1 MNNNPQS
8 PLNNPQT
15 WQFSQYQSQHP
26 TTQPTTQSSFKS
38 APAQSNSTPGS
49 ANNPQGQTP
58 TNWADHLD
66 QELQDAYQDASKYA
80 AGTPQRTSAENT
92 ISALLAI
99 KKGRG
104 SGGSKNSSSGT
115 KIADRMGVPSQSS
128 VNRDDAIGAARDA
141 EGIKDSNIKFRINQG
156 IDNEQK
162 ALNHQQFLD
171 QQQQAGDTQTQAG
184 YENWIRQGALD
195 GAGNIYEGPNGPGTT
210 MEDYLAMKLRRTQ
223 KKHNDLKNNPPPALV
238 APPAQEPQRQS
249 EPKASSAETTQSQ
262 LSQMLVSGHITPEQ
276 YKKGM
281 ADPFSQGPMI
291 QRIYDEYVKKYNVN
305 TNSPSTSSQ
314 NNGQGPSTVDQRPPY

>member
-1 MNNNPQS
+1 MYDNTKS

-15 WQFSQYQSQHP
+15 WQFSQYQSQQP

-66 QELQDAYQDASKYA
+66 QELQDAYQNASKYA
-80 AGTPQRTSAENT
+80 AGTPERTSAENT

-115 KIADRMGVPSQSS
+115 KIADRMGVASQSS

-141 EGIKDSNIKFRINQG
+141 EGIKDPNIKFRINQG

-171 QQQQAGDTQTQAG
+171 RQKQAQDSQTQAG
-184 YENWIRQGALD
+184 YENWIRQGAPE
-195 GAGNIYEGPNGPGTT
+195 GNGTT
-210 MEDYLAMKLRRTQ
+210 MENYLAMKLRRTQ
-223 KKHNDLKNNPPPALV
+223 NNHNDLKNNPPPAQHEQV

-249 EPKASSAETTQSQ
+249 EPKASSAEITQSQ
-262 LSQMLVSGHITPEQ
+262 LSQMLISGHITPEQ

-314 NNGQGPSTVDQRPPY
+314 NNGTGPSTVDQRPPY

>member
-1 MNNNPQS
+1 MNNTPQNNQLS
-8 PLNNPQT
+8 P
-15 WQFSQYQSQHP
+15 FQSQHP
-26 TTQPTTQSSFKS
+26 TSPFQNPQSFASMS
-38 APAQSNSTPGS
+38 SQSNSTPGS

-128 VNRDDAIGAARDA
+128 VNRDDAVGAARDA
-141 EGIKDSNIKFRINQG
+141 EGIKDPDIKFRINQG
-156 IDNEQK
+156 IENEQK

-171 QQQQAGDTQTQAG
+171 RQKQAQDVQRQSN
-184 YENWIRQGALD
+184 YENWIRNGAID
-195 GAGNIYEGPNGPGTT
+195 ENNVPTTGGTT
-210 MEDYLAMKLRRTQ
+210 IEDYDAIRLKRAQ

-249 EPKASSAETTQSQ
+249 EPKASAVDITLSQ
-262 LSQMLVSGHITPEQ
+262 ASQMLKAGFFTPEQ
-276 YKKGM
+276 YKKVM

-291 QRIYDEYVKKYNVN
+291 QRIYDEYVKKFNVN

-314 NNGQGPSTVDQRPPY
+314 NNGTGPSTVDQRNPYQ